1 MKPAIG
7 ERLRHTFGPD
17 LWPEIE
23 RRIGQQKPQPTRTV
37 LRYAGPIAA
46 SMFVLGVFAWAF
58 LGLRDGFHEGPP
70 AQPAITSSDG
80 ASVAGLRADVRVVP
94 DAKVSATLG
103 QEGLVYGQPF
113 NPIPGGTSVVIRLDW
128 ATQATA
134 PADAFY
140 SVVVIDKNTST
151 AAGAGGFDGMWAYPS
166 ASLGWNSSLNGV
178 ASTYP
183 WLAPVV
189 DVCDTNGCT
198 GSALADGVRPQAKGP
213 EWIVAT
219 FPEQGANGLKAGPV
233 PNPLVGV
240 IYADARVGTI
250 YWAQRVYG

>member
-46 SMFVLGVFAWAF
+46 SMIVLGVFAWAF

-94 DAKVSATLG
+94 DTKVPATLG
-103 QEGLVYGQPF
+103 REGLVYGQPF
-113 NPIPGGTSVVIRLDW
+113 GPIPGGTSVVIRLDW

-140 SVVVIDKNTST
+140 KVVVIDKNTST
-151 AAGAGGFDGMWAYPS
+151 AAGANGMWAFPS
-166 ASLGWNSSLNGV
+166 ASMGSDSSLNGV

-189 DVCDTNGCT
+189 EVCDANGCRE
-198 GSALADGVRPQAKGP
+198 SAVAASVWPQAKGP
-213 EWIVAT
+213 VWIVAT

-240 IYADARVGTI
+240 IYANASAGTI